1 MAKVPAMPTTESTGA
16 EKSTHPFQA
25 AVSRVL
31 GLVINSL
38 YSNKEIFL
46 RELISNAS
54 DALDKLRFRAITE
67 PALMPSEG
75 LRIRISADRDKKLL
89 TISDNGIGMTREEL
103 IQNLGTIAHSGSQ
116 EFLAK
121 LEESKKDVSLI
132 GQFGVGFYSG
142 FLVATE
148 VEVVSRAAGASDAF
162 RWTSTANDSFTIE
175 PAARAEAGTDVIL
188 HVGDEHAEYLE
199 DWRLRSLVK
208 RFSDYIGHPIEL
220 RLAKDEAAFEQVNEA
235 SALWQRA
242 PADVTDAQYDEFYK
256 HLTHALE
263 GPLARRHFRIEG
275 TQLFSGL
282 LFLPKAPPFDLFSPD
297 SKHGVRLHVKRV
309 FIMDDCEELLPR
321 WLRFVRGVVDSED
334 LPLNVSRELL
344 QDSRIVK
351 TIRKQVVKHSL
362 DMIEELA
369 EKPDYAAFWSKFGGV
384 LKEGLHFEVESRDR
398 LAKLCRWESTNGPGL
413 VSLDDYVARMKEG
426 QDAIYYVLGPTR
438 AMVENAPHIE
448 GLKKK
453 GYEVLLMVDAID
465 QWAVLGLG
473 EYAGKPLKS
482 AMSADLSFDDSK
494 PENEEELDGLVKR
507 MRRVLQDHVSEV
519 RISSRLAD
527 SPACL
532 VIPEGGLPPYLER
545 LVRLRDDDLP
555 KQKRVL
561 EINGGHPLV
570 AALRALHE
578 KEGDTDASDFD
589 GFVETLYDQALL
601 AEGSPVEDPA
611 RLVRRLTDLMKEAAE
626 SRRTSP
632 PAKREGPGEG

>member
-1 MAKVPAMPTTESTGA
+1 MSTGDST
-16 EKSTHPFQA
+16 EKSTHSFQA

-67 PALMPSEG
+67 PGLLPSGG
-75 LRIRISADRDKKLL
+75 LRIRIAADREKKTL
-89 TISDNGIGMTREEL
+89 TISDNGVGMSRDEL

-116 EFLAK
+116 EFLAR
-121 LEESKKDVSLI
+121 LEEKKDVSLI
-132 GQFGVGFYSG
+132 GQFGVGFYSA
-142 FLVATE
+142 FLVARE
-148 VEVVSRAAGASDAF
+148 VEVVSRAAGSSEAF
-162 RWTSTANDSFTIE
+162 AWSSTAEDSFTIA
-175 PAARAEAGTDVIL
+175 PAARSESGTDVIL
-188 HVGDEHAEYLE
+188 HVRDEHAEYLE
-199 DWRLRSLVK
+199 EWRLRSLVK
-208 RFSDYIGHPIEL
+208 RFSDYIGHAIEL
-220 RLAKDEAAFEQVNEA
+220 QVSKDGVPVFEQVNEA
-235 SALWQRA
+235 SALWQR
-242 PADVTDAQYDEFYK
+242 PASEITDAQYEEFYK
-256 HLTHALE
+256 HLTHAIE

-282 LFLPKAPPFDLFSPD
+282 LFLPKTPPFDLFSPD
-297 SKHGVRLHVKRV
+297 SRHGVRLHVKRV

-344 QDSRIVK
+344 QDSRLVK
-351 TIRKQVVKHSL
+351 TIRKQVVKHAL

-369 EKPDYAAFWSKFGGV
+369 GKDDYATFWSKFGAV
-384 LKEGLHFEVESRDR
+384 LKEGLHFEAESRDR
-398 LAKLCRWESTNGPGL
+398 LAKLCRWESTAGKGL
-413 VSLDDYVARMKEG
+413 VSLDEYVARMKEG

-448 GLKKK
+448 GLKKR

-473 EYAGKPLKS
+473 EHAGKPLKS
-482 AMSADLSFDDSK
+482 AMSAELSLDAETESK
-494 PENEEELDGLVKR
+494 DAEELDGLLKR
-507 MRRVLQDHVSEV
+507 MRRVLQDHVAEV
-519 RISSRLAD
+519 RLSTRLAD

-532 VIPEGGLPPYLER
+532 VIPDGGLPPYLER

-561 EINGGHPLV
+561 EVNGGHALV
-570 AALRALHE
+570 AALRALHDRSSE
-578 KEGDTDASDFD
+578 RDAKDID
-589 GFVETLYDQALL
+589 GFIETLYDQALL
-601 AEGSPVEDPA
+601 AEGSPIEDPA
-611 RLVRRLTDLMKEAAE
+611 RFVRRLTELLGEAAA
-626 SRRTSP
+626 SRVAS
-632 PAKREGPGEG
+632 EG